1 MSIPSDL
8 DIAQAA
14 TLKPLDDVAR
24 QMDLPLELL
33 EMHGHDV
40 AKIELD
46 AIEAMADRPRAKY
59 VVVTAITPTP
69 LGEGKT
75 TTTVGLGQA
84 FSHIGKR
91 GVVAIRQPSMGG
103 RRLLAGR
110 ADGEVQPPPHRR
122 LPRGDERAQHA
133 LRGARQPPLPGQR
146 RGPGPLP
153 RHLAP
158 GARRQR
164 AGAAQHRHRPRRADG
179 RRAARVRL
187 RHHLGLRGH
196 GRARP
201 VQRPRRPACPAGPH
215 RRRLHRRR
223 RRGDRRGHPR
233 RRGDGGAH
241 ARRAQAQPHA
251 DPREHAGPGARR
263 PLRQHRHGQLLDRRR
278 PHRHPL
284 RRLPRHRGRLRRR
297 HGRRA
302 LLQHQVPHL
311 GHDPGRGGRR
321 RDGARAQGA
330 LRQP

>member
-84 FSHIGKR
+84 FSPH
-91 GVVAIRQPSMGG
+91 RQARG
-103 RRLLAGR
+103 RRDPPAVDGPDVRHQGRRRGRGLLAGR

-122 LPRGDERAQHA
+122 LPRGHERAQHA
-133 LRGARQPPLPGQR
+133 LRGPRQPPLPGQR
-146 RGPGPLP
+146 RRARPVP

-158 GARRQR
+158 RARRQR
-164 AGAAQHRHRPRRADG
+164 PRAAQHRHRPRRADG

-187 RHHLGLRGH
+187 RHHLGVGGH
-196 GRARP
+196 GRPRP
-201 VQRPRRPACPAGPH
+201 VERPRRHARPPRPH
-215 RRRLHRRR
+215 RRRLHPRR

-233 RRGDGGAH
+233 RRRDGGAH

-251 DPREHAGPGARR
+251 DAGEHAGPRARR
-263 PLRQHRHGQLLDRRR
+263 PVRQHRARQLVDRRR
-278 PHRHPL
+278 PRSASTAATTSS
-284 RRLPRHRGRLRRR
+284 PRPASAPTWAPSASSTSSAAP
-297 HGRRA
+297 RA
-302 LLQHQVPHL
+302 
-311 GHDPGRGGRR
+311 
-321 RDGARAQGA
+321 
-330 LRQP
+330 

>member
-91 GVVAIRQPSMGG
+91 GVVAIRQPSMGPTFG
-103 RRLLAGR
+103 IKGGAAGGGYSQVVPMEKFNLHLTGDFH
-110 ADGEVQPPPHRR
+110 AVTSAHNMLSAVLDNHLYQGNAAG
-122 LPRGDERAQHA
+122 PR
-133 LRGARQPPLPGQR
+133 PV
-146 RGPGPLP
+146 P

-158 GARRQR
+158 RARRQR
-164 AGAAQHRHRPRRADG
+164 PRAAQHRHRPRRADG

-187 RHHLGLRGH
+187 RHHLGVG
-196 GRARP
+196 GDGGPRA
-201 VQRPRRPACPAGPH
+201 VERPRRTCAPASAASSSATPATAT
-215 RRRLHRRR
+215 R
-223 RRGDRRGHPR
+223 
-233 RRGDGGAH
+233 
-241 ARRAQAQPHA
+241 
-251 DPREHAGPGARR
+251 
-263 PLRQHRHGQLLDRRR
+263 
-278 PHRHPL
+278 
-284 RRLPRHRGRLRRR
+284 
-297 HGRRA
+297 
-302 LLQHQVPHL
+302 
-311 GHDPGRGGRR
+311 
-321 RDGARAQGA
+321 
-330 LRQP
+330 